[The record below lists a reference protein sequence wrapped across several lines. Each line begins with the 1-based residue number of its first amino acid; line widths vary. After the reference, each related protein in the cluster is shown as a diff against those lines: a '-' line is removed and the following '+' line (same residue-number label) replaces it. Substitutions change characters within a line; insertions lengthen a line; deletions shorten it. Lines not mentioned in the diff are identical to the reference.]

1 MRRFTSWD
9 EAKEAYGWIGSEPMA
24 RKVKYLF
31 ERRPMI
37 DHTYAV
43 DDWVL
48 FEGRTW
54 LVVYVEGD
62 FVIITDSDG
71 EEHQV
76 HVDRLCSLQ
85 KGSDR

>member
-1 MRRFTSWD
+1 
-9 EAKEAYGWIGSEPMA
+9 
-24 RKVKYLF
+24 V
-31 ERRPMI
+31 I